1 MKIWLK
7 FHIFAPKIGQNQ
19 ENALAMEIRLEI
31 CILALPGHVNT

>member
-19 ENALAMEIRLEI
+19 ENALAMKIRLEFR
-31 CILALPGHVNT
+31 ILAPSGAVNT